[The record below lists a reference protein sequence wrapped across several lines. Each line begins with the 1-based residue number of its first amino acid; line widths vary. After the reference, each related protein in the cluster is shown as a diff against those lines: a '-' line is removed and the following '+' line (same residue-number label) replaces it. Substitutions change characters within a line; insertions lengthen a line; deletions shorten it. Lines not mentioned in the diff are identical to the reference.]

1 MRYILAK
8 EVKDGLGN
16 KTIVF
21 FTGWEL
27 NRNTNSFEPQLGS
40 PHLDGIRKAT
50 LYQTQDQVNEVLD
63 NLDND
68 FRKNLVVMEVKLQL
82 V

>member
-1 MRYILAK
+1 MKYILSK
-8 EVKDGLGN
+8 EVLDELGN
-16 KTIVF
+16 KTTVF

-27 NRNTNSFEPQLGS
+27 NKNNNRYEPQLGS

-50 LYQTQDQVNEVLD
+50 LYQTQDQVNEILD
-63 NLDND
+63 NLDAD
-68 FRKNLVVMEVKLQL
+68 FRKDLIVMEVKLQL